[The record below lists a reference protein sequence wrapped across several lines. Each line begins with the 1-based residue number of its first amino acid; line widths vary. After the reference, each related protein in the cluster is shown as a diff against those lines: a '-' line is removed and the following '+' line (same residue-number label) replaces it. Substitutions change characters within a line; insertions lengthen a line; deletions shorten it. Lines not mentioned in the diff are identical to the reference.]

1 MDRPAEDDIWAE
13 WLRLLQD
20 DMKKL
25 HAAQERAADKNAESS
40 EKILD
45 AISRIDITM
54 ARQEVVLEDHTRR
67 SLAAEEN
74 IKILRDDLKPVEK
87 HVTMVNG
94 FMKVVLFLAGLVAAA
109 AGVRDFFV
117 K

>member
-1 MDRPAEDDIWAE
+1 MGHPTEDNGWSEWRRLIQEDI
-13 WLRLLQD
+13 
-20 DMKKL
+20 KKL
-25 HAAQERAADKNAESS
+25 HASQERAADRTAEAS

-45 AISRIDITM
+45 AISRIDVTL

-74 IKILRDDLKPVEK
+74 IKILRADLEPVEK

-94 FMKVVLFLAGLVAAA
+94 VLKVVLFLAGLLAAA
-109 AGVRDFFV
+109 AGVKDFFT

>member
-1 MDRPAEDDIWAE
+1 MEDNGWAE
-13 WLRLLQD
+13 WRRLIQD

-25 HAAQERAADKNAESS
+25 HASQERASEKHAEAS

-74 IKILRDDLKPVEK
+74 IKILRSELEPVEK
-87 HVTMVNG
+87 HVTTVNG
-94 FMKVVLFLAGLVAAA
+94 ILKVLLYLTGILAAI
-109 AGVRDFFV
+109 AGVRDLFT